1 VTGDS
6 KAGADPADQDGK
18 PHLDTGRS
26 RQSGAA
32 FNFFIM
38 TNIQIEQALKQKNPG
53 NKPVTIHFKGR
64 PPVTG
69 QFIQTRDFEELKT
82 KNLWRIV
89 NETKLKEFQKT
100 MDNDLARIF
109 NGSDFTRIVCK

>member
-1 VTGDS
+1 
-6 KAGADPADQDGK
+6 
-18 PHLDTGRS
+18 
-26 RQSGAA
+26 
-32 FNFFIM
+32 M
-38 TNIQIEQALKQKNPG
+38 TNIQIEQALKQKNPE
-53 NKPVTIHFKGR
+53 NRPVTIYFKGR